1 MGSDMATNNGNNNS
15 TGGNIDSARET
26 YDRFMSMT
34 KWGVIA
40 VVVVL
45 LLMALLLV

>member
-1 MGSDMATNNGNNNS
+1 MMGTNMATDNGNNGN
-15 TGGNIDSARET
+15 IESARET
-26 YDRFMSMT
+26 YDRFMSVT

>member
-1 MGSDMATNNGNNNS
+1 MMGTDMATNNGNNS
-15 TGGNIDSARET
+15 NIDSARET